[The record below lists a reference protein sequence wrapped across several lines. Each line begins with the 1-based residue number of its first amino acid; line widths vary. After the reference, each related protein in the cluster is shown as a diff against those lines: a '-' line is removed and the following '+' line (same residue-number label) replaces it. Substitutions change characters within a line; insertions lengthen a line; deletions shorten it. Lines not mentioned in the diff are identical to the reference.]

1 MLIATEALK
10 AVIFTA
16 RYGSFSAAAER
27 LHKVPTALSYT
38 VHKLEAAMGVRLFAR
53 HGKSL
58 ELTDAGRYF
67 IARGERILDELE
79 NLHDATRR
87 IAAGIETE
95 LRVSLNNIVSQT
107 PLLALLKE
115 SEARFPHTE
124 IHLAIDVHDGVWD
137 ALQDNRAD
145 LAVGAPNQA
154 QRGGGIACEEIG
166 VVDWVFAISPVH
178 PLAALR
184 QPLDNDTLRP
194 WPAVCIRDT
203 SVRLPPKIAWQLHGQ
218 KALIAPDYPTKIRMH
233 LAGLGI
239 GFLPHH
245 FCQPYLDRGE
255 LVALTVEEPKQ
266 PTPLFLA
273 WPSQRHARPCF
284 AWWLDKLRSASVR
297 AGLFSPLTP

>member
-10 AVIFTA
+10 AVVFTA
-16 RYGSFSAAAER
+16 RYGSFSAAAQR
-27 LHKVPTALSYT
+27 LHKVPTALGYT
-38 VHKLEAAMGVRLFAR
+38 VHKLEATMGVRLFER
-53 HGKSL
+53 NGKSL
-58 ELTDAGRYF
+58 ELTEAGRYF
-67 IARGERILDELE
+67 LTKGERILDELE
-79 NLHDATRR
+79 NLHEATRR

-95 LRVSLNNIVSQT
+95 LRLSLNNIVSQT
-107 PLLALLKE
+107 PLLELLKE

-137 ALQDNRAD
+137 ALQDHRAD

-166 VVDWVFAISPVH
+166 VVDWVFAISPAH

-184 QPLDNDTLRP
+184 QPLDNDALRP
-194 WPAVCIRDT
+194 WPAICIRDT
-203 SVRLPPKIAWQLHGQ
+203 SVRLQPKIAWQLHGQ

-239 GFLPHH
+239 GFLPRH
-245 FCQPYLDRGE
+245 FCQPYLDRQSDE
-255 LVALTVEEPKQ
+255 FVPVEEPKQ

-284 AWWLDKLRSASVR
+284 AWWLDKLRSTSVQ
-297 AGLFSPLTP
+297 AGLLSPLSS

>member
-1 MLIATEALK
+1 
-10 AVIFTA
+10 
-16 RYGSFSAAAER
+16 
-27 LHKVPTALSYT
+27 
-38 VHKLEAAMGVRLFAR
+38 MGVRLFAR

-154 QRGGGIACEEIG
+154 QRGGGIACEEFG
-166 VVDWVFAISPVH
+166 AGEWQRVFSGSAPGRA
-178 PLAALR
+178 PFRLELAQR
-184 QPLDNDTLRP
+184 
-194 WPAVCIRDT
+194 
-203 SVRLPPKIAWQLHGQ
+203 
-218 KALIAPDYPTKIRMH
+218 IAPFANSNSYYAATID
-233 LAGLGI
+233 
-239 GFLPHH
+239 
-245 FCQPYLDRGE
+245 
-255 LVALTVEEPKQ
+255 LTGRAPA
-266 PTPLFLA
+266 PPA
-273 WPSQRHARPCF
+273 SRP
-284 AWWLDKLRSASVR
+284 APRRRASVATIRRRWCAPAPRWTR
-297 AGLFSPLTP
+297 AGRCPGCQIV

>member
-10 AVIFTA
+10 AVVFTA
-16 RYGSFSAAAER
+16 RYGSFSAAAQR
-27 LHKVPTALSYT
+27 LHKVPTALGYT
-38 VHKLEAAMGVRLFAR
+38 VHKLEATMGVRLFER
-53 HGKSL
+53 NGKSL
-58 ELTDAGRYF
+58 ELTEAGRYF
-67 IARGERILDELE
+67 LTKGERILDELE
-79 NLHDATRR
+79 NLHEATRR

-95 LRVSLNNIVSQT
+95 LRLSLNNIVSQT
-107 PLLALLKE
+107 PLLELLKE

-124 IHLAIDVHDGVWD
+124 IHLAIDVHDGVW
-137 ALQDNRAD
+137 D

-166 VVDWVFAISPVH
+166 VVDWVFAISPAH

-184 QPLDNDTLRP
+184 QPLDNDALRP
-194 WPAVCIRDT
+194 WPAICIRDT
-203 SVRLPPKIAWQLHGQ
+203 SVRLQPKIAWQLHGQ

-239 GFLPHH
+239 GFLPRH
-245 FCQPYLDRGE
+245 FCQPYLDRDE

-284 AWWLDKLRSASVR
+284 AWWLDKLRSTSVQ
-297 AGLFSPLTP
+297 AGLLSPLSS